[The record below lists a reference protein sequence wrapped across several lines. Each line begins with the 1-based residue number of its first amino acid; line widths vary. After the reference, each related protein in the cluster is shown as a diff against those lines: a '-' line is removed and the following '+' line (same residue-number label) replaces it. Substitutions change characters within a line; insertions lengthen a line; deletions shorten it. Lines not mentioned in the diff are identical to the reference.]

1 LLAGPIE
8 NGNERAARWSRRD
21 DPVVG
26 FRISHK
32 LLLLGLGSVLVTA
45 IVLVA
50 VGAWQSGR
58 FADSTEQEVLR
69 QNQAALGQ
77 SASDVSALVRTV
89 ADEVQQGVD
98 KSMSSASAFL
108 AQNGGMRMG
117 RERVTW
123 TATNQVN
130 QEKTTFTLP
139 RVEIGGTWLGQNT
152 DLKRTTPFVDDAR
165 DLSGAAVT
173 VFQRVNAAGD
183 LLRVGTTVKSAKG
196 TRAIGTYIPATAD
209 GKPNAVA
216 AAITSGKTFRGV
228 AAVVGTPYV
237 TVYEPVKN
245 AAGAVIGALFVGVP
259 QADALARLTGAISE
273 QKIQE
278 NGWVAIY
285 STAIADRGR
294 VVASNLEGAAGQT
307 ALDATDADGARYVEE
322 IVTKAPDL
330 EPGAA
335 WQAKYRLPGAAGAP
349 AGDTTTTV
357 IFYPPYQWAVT
368 VGGYDADAAAA
379 INAVREGRSTMLTS
393 FVIAA
398 VLLALGGAAAA
409 YLQASRI
416 SRRMARLTG
425 ALSRLA
431 DRDLTVRVD
440 DRGRDEIGEAGSA
453 LNTAAAELRTVIQE
467 VTGASDEVAGTAR
480 RVSATGGEM
489 SAAAD
494 TAANRAGS
502 VSASAESV
510 SHVVQT
516 VAAGAEQMGASI
528 TEISHNAQEAAQAG
542 RDGVGLTAAAAD
554 VITELRASTAKITD
568 VVQLI
573 ATIAEQTNLLALNAT
588 IEAARAGETGKG
600 FAVVAGEV
608 KELAQETARATED
621 VTERVAAINADTARA
636 VTAIDAIS
644 ARIAQVNDYQTAIAA
659 AVEEQAATT
668 AEMARNIAEAAGGS
682 RDIADGI
689 GTVNG
694 AMQSTRDSVA
704 VSHRAADELTAT
716 ANRLTGLVGRF
727 TV

>member
-1 LLAGPIE
+1 M
-8 NGNERAARWSRRD
+8 
-21 DPVVG
+21 VG
-26 FRISHK
+26 FRMSHK

-58 FADSTEQEVLR
+58 FADSTEREVLR
-69 QNQAALGQ
+69 QNQAALAE
-77 SASDVSALVRTV
+77 SAADVNALVRTV
-89 ADEVQQGVD
+89 GDEIQQ
-98 KSMSSASAFL
+98 SMDRSMNSASVFL
-108 AQNGGMRMG
+108 AQSGGMRFAA
-117 RERVTW
+117 RQVAW
-123 TATNQVN
+123 TAVNQVD
-130 QEKTTFTLP
+130 QEATTVRLP
-139 RVEIGGTWLGQNT
+139 RVEIDGAWLGQNT
-152 DLKRTTPFVDDAR
+152 DLKRTTPFVDEAKR
-165 DLSGAAVT
+165 LSGATIT
-173 VFQRVNAAGD
+173 VFQRMNPAGD

-216 AAITSGKTFRGV
+216 AAIKDGKQYRGV

-237 TVYEPVKN
+237 SVYDPIKN
-245 AAGAVIGALFVGVP
+245 AAGAVIGALYVGVP
-259 QADALARLTGAISE
+259 QAEALVNMTETIGEL
-273 QKIQE
+273 KIQT
-278 NGWVAIY
+278 NGWVSIF
-285 STAIADRGR
+285 STAAADRGR
-294 VVASNLEGAAGQT
+294 IVVSNIEGMAGQNL
-307 ALDATDADGARYVEE
+307 LDAADADGTKYVEE
-322 IVTKAPDL
+322 IVTAAPELAD
-330 EPGAA
+330 GGT
-335 WQAKYRLPGAAGAP
+335 WQAKYQLPGAAGAP

-357 IFYPPYQWAVT
+357 GYYAPYQWAVT

-379 INAVREGRSTMLTS
+379 IDAVREGRGTMLTS

-398 VLLALGGAAAA
+398 VLLALAGAAAA

-416 SRRMARLTG
+416 SRRMATLTG
-425 ALSRLA
+425 ALTRLA
-431 DRDLTVRVD
+431 GRDLTVRVE
-440 DRGRDEIGEAGSA
+440 DRGRDEIGEAGTA
-453 LNTAAAELRTVIQE
+453 LNTAAAELRTVMRE
-467 VTGASDEVAGTAR
+467 VTGASEEVAGTAR
-480 RVSATGGEM
+480 RVTATGGEM

-516 VAAGAEQMGASI
+516 VAAGADEMGASI

-659 AVEEQAATT
+659 AVEQQAATT

-689 GTVNG
+689 GTVSG
-694 AMQSTRDSVA
+694 AMQSTRESVA
-704 VSHRAADELTAT
+704 VSHQAADELTAT

>member
-1 LLAGPIE
+1 M
-8 NGNERAARWSRRD
+8 
-21 DPVVG
+21 G
-26 FRISHK
+26 FRIRHK

-58 FADSTEQEVLR
+58 FADSTEREVLR
-69 QNQAALGQ
+69 QNEAALAQ
-77 SASDVSALVRTV
+77 TAADVSALVRTV

-98 KSMSSASAFL
+98 KSMASASAFL
-108 AQNGGMRMG
+108 TRNGGMRTTS
-117 RERVTW
+117 RRVTW
-123 TATNQVN
+123 TATNQVT
-130 QEKTTFTLP
+130 QEATTVSLP

-152 DLKRTTPFVDDAR
+152 DLNRVTPFVDDAR
-165 DLSGAAVT
+165 DLSGATVT
-173 VFQRVNAAGD
+173 VFQRMNAAGD

-209 GKPNAVA
+209 GKANAVA
-216 AAITSGKTFRGV
+216 AAISAGKTYRGV
-228 AAVVGTPYV
+228 AAVVGTPYI
-237 TVYEPVKN
+237 TVYQPIKS
-245 AAGAVIGALFVGVP
+245 AGGAVIGALFVGVP
-259 QADALARLTGAISE
+259 QADALATLTGTISE
-273 QKIQE
+273 LKIQV
-278 NGWVAIY
+278 NGWVSVF
-285 STAIADRGR
+285 STAAVDRGR
-294 VVASNLEGAAGQT
+294 IVASNLEGAAGT
-307 ALDATDADGARYVEE
+307 TVLDAADANGTKYVEE
-322 IVTKAPDL
+322 IVTKAPELTD
-330 EPGAA
+330 GGT

-357 IFYPPYQWAVT
+357 GYYAPYQWAVT
-368 VGGYDADAAAA
+368 VGGYDADGAAAVT
-379 INAVREGRSTMLTS
+379 AVRDGRGTMLTS
-393 FVIAA
+393 FVIAG
-398 VLLALGGAAAA
+398 VLLALAGAAAA
-409 YLQASRI
+409 YLQASPI
-416 SRRMARLTG
+416 SRRMAALTG
-425 ALSRLA
+425 ALTRLA
-431 DRDLTVRVD
+431 DRDLTIRID
-440 DRGRDEIGEAGSA
+440 DRGRDEIGEAGGA
-453 LNTAAAELRTVIQE
+453 LNTAATELRAVMQE

-480 RVSATGGEM
+480 RVAATGGEM

-494 TAANRAGS
+494 TAASRADT

-510 SHVVQT
+510 SHVVAT
-516 VAAGAEQMGASI
+516 VAAGAEEMGASI

-554 VITELRASTAKITD
+554 VIAELRDSTSKITD

-621 VTERVAAINADTARA
+621 VTSRVAAIEANTARA

-668 AEMARNIAEAAGGS
+668 AEMARNISEAAGGS

-694 AMQSTRDSVA
+694 AMRSTRDSVA

-716 ANRLTGLVGRF
+716 AQRLTGLVGRF